1 MTKKVSDMDK
11 IRIRSDYWRG
21 KPVSEICKKY
31 GISQS
36 TVYHWV
42 APTALKG
49 IASIEGQNI
58 IIQKEISEMQRTFE
72 KNKRIVTVLKES
84 NCTAGSSLD
93 DRLSEFL
100 RLSPIYGTNTVLEA
114 LNISKGTYHNRIKC
128 HRDPTYLDI
137 RSGHIGTTNM
147 CLLISLKKNTTHL
160 TRSMV
165 VQLIFIFLSSH
176 VSF

>member
-58 IIQKEISEMQRTFE
+58 I
-72 KNKRIVTVLKES
+72 
-84 NCTAGSSLD
+84 
-93 DRLSEFL
+93 
-100 RLSPIYGTNTVLEA
+100 
-114 LNISKGTYHNRIKC
+114 
-128 HRDPTYLDI
+128 
-137 RSGHIGTTNM
+137 RS
-147 CLLISLKKNTTHL
+147 
-160 TRSMV
+160 
-165 VQLIFIFLSSH
+165 IF
-176 VSF
+176 

>member
-49 IASIEGQNI
+49 IAS
-58 IIQKEISEMQRTFE
+58 
-72 KNKRIVTVLKES
+72 
-84 NCTAGSSLD
+84 
-93 DRLSEFL
+93 
-100 RLSPIYGTNTVLEA
+100 
-114 LNISKGTYHNRIKC
+114 
-128 HRDPTYLDI
+128 
-137 RSGHIGTTNM
+137 
-147 CLLISLKKNTTHL
+147 KK
-160 TRSMV
+160 S
-165 VQLIFIFLSSH
+165 
-176 VSF
+176 